1 MARRVPIRRVKGGF
15 RFGIDA
21 DEILLVRRLVG
32 EVRQLLESLE
42 PGDAKMHRLFPPAYT
57 DDDEKNLEYQR
68 LMRDELVASR
78 VADLQLVDEL
88 LNDAI
93 PADTTRAET
102 TPAETTRPGPVV
114 FDATRLEAL
123 ARSVNSVRLV
133 LGSLLGLDDEDDDH
147 HRWSGRPEY
156 ELYQFLSWVLDG
168 AVDALMQG

>member
-1 MARRVPIRRVKGGF
+1 MPRRVPIRRVKGGF
-15 RFGIDA
+15 RLGIDA

-42 PGDAKMHRLFPPAYT
+42 PGDAKMSRLFPPAYT

-88 LNDAI
+88 LNDAS
-93 PADTTRAET
+93 ANDS
-102 TPAETTRPGPVV
+102 TPNPSGV
-114 FDATRLEAL
+114 FGAAQVEAL

-147 HRWSGRPEY
+147 RRLVGRPEY

-168 AVDALMQG
+168 AVDVLMQG

>member
-93 PADTTRAET
+93 PADTTRAD
-102 TPAETTRPGPVV
+102 TTRPGPVV

>member
-88 LNDAI
+88 LNDAT
-93 PADTTRAET
+93 PADT

-114 FDATRLEAL
+114 FDATRVEAL

>member
-88 LNDAI
+88 LNDAT
-93 PADTTRAET
+93 PAET

-114 FDATRLEAL
+114 FDATRVEAL

>member
-1 MARRVPIRRVKGGF
+1 VKGGF

-88 LNDAI
+88 LNDAT
-93 PADTTRAET
+93 PAET
-102 TPAETTRPGPVV
+102 TPADTTRPGPVV
-114 FDATRLEAL
+114 FDATRVEAL